1 MHALDLNSGLT
12 SSSHGSDIAG
22 NEKNRGKKREKGKT
36 GRKTRFKSS
45 EFVTPIVEP
54 QLIDGEIEKS
64 SENSI
69 DCDNI

>member
-1 MHALDLNSGLT
+1 MRKIGGKMRENG
-12 SSSHGSDIAG
+12 
-22 NEKNRGKKREKGKT
+22 KNWAEN
-36 GRKTRFKSS
+36 RFKSS